1 MKYQTIK
8 IKKYSDVIEEFPA
21 HEAFY
26 PGTLV
31 ELTTDG
37 DVKKHATAGGNVLP
51 MFALEDEL
59 QGKGIDDAFAAG
71 DLVQC
76 WTPNR
81 GDVVLAIL
89 ADGQDVGEGTFLE
102 SNAAGYLVAHTPDTA
117 SVDIPRYTN
126 PIIGIAM
133 EEMDASADSSGQDLP
148 GGLGANKRIK
158 VKIL

>member
-8 IKKYSDVIEEFPA
+8 IKKYSDVVEEYPA
-21 HEAFY
+21 AAAFY
-26 PGTLV
+26 PGSLI
-31 ELTTDG
+31 EFTTNLN
-37 DVKKHATAGGNVLP
+37 VRVHATATSNVLP

-89 ADGQDVGEGTFLE
+89 ADGQDVGEGAFLE
-102 SNAAGYLVAHTPDTA
+102 SNGYGYLQAHVADTA
-117 SVDIPRYTN
+117 SQDVIRYSN
-126 PIIGIAM
+126 PIVGIAM

-148 GGLGANKRIK
+148 GGLGANKRIR